1 MSRITIF
8 ALVFVTAVTTATLLT
23 SANAQRLNV
32 DRIERDANSIN
43 RDGNALRED
52 SRRGARDR
60 RQERD
65 DSDALV
71 GAAMRGDTGAV
82 LRDVGKV
89 RGDRTRNNRD
99 NLESVIDR
107 GRLRRDRDQLRRDVG
122 N

>member
-1 MSRITIF
+1 MSRITTL
-8 ALVFVTAVTTATLLT
+8 ALVFVTAVTTGTLST

-52 SRRGARDR
+52 SRRGARDH

-89 RGDRTRNNRD
+89 RGDRTRVNRD
-99 NLESVIDR
+99 N
-107 GRLRRDRDQLRRDVG
+107 RR
-122 N
+122 